1 MNARTTREVAP
12 GVFFTEG
19 PASNWVVLVGE
30 GSATLIDTGY
40 PADAALL
47 DDSLAEAAQGA
58 PLRNILVTHGH
69 SDHIGSV
76 RRLTEEGSGAGIE
89 DGTGGG
95 GTRSGGG
102 TDTAAVTVWAAR
114 EEIPNITRAEL
125 HQIGI
130 GQIIPHLWQPRYLAW
145 TVHAVRAGGLKD
157 PGVRDGI
164 GVLDPDAPVRFSGH
178 TVIPRLTPGHTP
190 GHLVFE
196 LPDHGILVTG
206 DALVTGH
213 ATPTTSGRQMLEPM
227 WHWDAGRA
235 RSEGDALL
243 GDPRIIL
250 PGHGPAEGV

>member
-30 GSATLIDTGY
+30 GTATLIDTGY
-40 PADAALL
+40 PADADLL

-76 RRLTEEGSGAGIE
+76 RRLTEAG
-89 DGTGGG
+89 D
-95 GTRSGGG
+95 
-102 TDTAAVTVWAAR
+102 VTVWAAR

-130 GQIIPHLWQPRYLAW
+130 GQIVPHLWQPRYLAW
-145 TVHAVRAGGLKD
+145 TLHAVRAGGLKD
-157 PGVRDGI
+157 PGVDDGI
-164 GVLDPDAPVRFSGH
+164 RMLDPDVPVRFSGH

-196 LPDHGILVTG
+196 LPQHGIVVTG
-206 DALVTGH
+206 DALITGH
-213 ATPTTSGRQMLEPM
+213 PTSTTSGRQMLAPM
-227 WHWDAGRA
+227 WHWDAERA
-235 RSEGDALL
+235 RSEGDALM

-250 PGHGPAEGV
+250 PGHGPAEGF

>member
-40 PADAALL
+40 PADADLV
-47 DDSLAEAAQGA
+47 DDSLAEAAGGA

-76 RRLTEEGSGAGIE
+76 RRLTEMGGGIGV
-89 DGTGGG
+89 GTGGG
-95 GTRSGGG
+95 TVTDTGGE
-102 TDTAAVTVWAAR
+102 TAAVTVWAAR

-130 GQIIPHLWQPRYLAW
+130 GQIVPHLWQPRYLAW
-145 TVHAVRAGGLKD
+145 TLHAVRAGGLKD

-164 GVLDPDAPVRFSGH
+164 QVLDPDVPVRFSGH

-196 LPDHGILVTG
+196 LPEHGILVTG
-206 DALVTGH
+206 DALITGH
-213 ATPTTSGRQMLEPM
+213 PTSTTSGRQMLQPM
-227 WHWDAGRA
+227 WHWDAERA
-235 RSEGDALL
+235 RREGYTLL
-243 GDPRIIL
+243 RDPRIIL